1 MIAVINLGNSN
12 LQSVI
17 NALDSYQAEYVVTN
31 ESDELVQSDKIIL
44 PGVGSFSSGIHR
56 LQDLKLF
63 EFLKNELLI
72 TNKPFL
78 GICLG
83 MQMLF
88 ESSEEDNNNR
98 KGLGVISGKVVKL
111 PNSINYRIPR
121 IGWAQSKIIKDF
133 LGLKKDD
140 LIDFYYIHSFHAQP
154 ENPNIIQIESDNG
167 IVSAIKF
174 QNIYGCQFHPE
185 KSHKKGLT
193 ILKHFIDL

>member
-31 ESDELVQSDKIIL
+31 KSNELVESDKIIL

-56 LQDLKLF
+56 LEDLKLF

-72 TNKPFL
+72 SNKPFL

-88 ESSEEDNNNR
+88 ESSEEDNNKR

-111 PNSINYRIPR
+111 PNSKNYRIPR

-140 LIDFYYIHSFHAQP
+140 LIDFYYIHSFHVQP
-154 ENPNIIQIESDNG
+154 ENPNTIHIESDNG

-185 KSHKKGLT
+185 KSHNKGLT